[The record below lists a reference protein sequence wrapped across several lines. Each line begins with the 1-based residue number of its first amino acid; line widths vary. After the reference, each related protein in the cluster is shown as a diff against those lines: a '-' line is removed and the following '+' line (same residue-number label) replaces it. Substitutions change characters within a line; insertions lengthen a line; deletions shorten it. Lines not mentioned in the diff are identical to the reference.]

1 MSCVVFIAI
10 STVHLRDTKGTVP
23 RETLAPCAP
32 VTLHTQHAELHGAQ
46 GVRTRSS
53 MRACWV
59 GSQQWPDTWSGGP
72 GRAHRPR
79 SRRPGPRSPP
89 QTCPPCARP
98 PPLQTVGAGRDA
110 RHTAAQ
116 HRPGPA
122 RRHAQTAARSG
133 RRSTFSAMLQ
143 HCATAPR
150 SLVTQRICRRPRTE
164 TSIGGVR
171 TRFMGGPWRARAAGV
186 LPVPAT

>member
-143 HCATAPR
+143 HCVTAPH
-150 SLVTQRICRRPRTE
+150 SLVTQRICRQPRTE
-164 TSIGGVR
+164 TSNRGVR